1 MNTDKYNNNP
11 DAKNY
16 SNCDISGS
24 FYEVGVAKE
33 QTQDKEQDK
42 DKEKEKEQVKDKEQS
57 TAETVTACACVGTCA
72 KKS

>member
-24 FYEVGVAKE
+24 FYEVGVAKKESKEQEQKEQKE
-33 QTQDKEQDK
+33 QTQEQKEQ
-42 DKEKEKEQVKDKEQS
+42 
-57 TAETVTACACVGTCA
+57 TTTTACACVGTCA

>member
-24 FYEVGVAKE
+24 FYEVGVAKKE
-33 QTQDKEQDK
+33 DKDK
-42 DKEKEKEQVKDKEQS
+42 DKEQTQTQEQA
-57 TAETVTACACVGTCA
+57 TAATAATACACVGTCA

>member
-24 FYEVGVAKE
+24 FYEVGVAKKQE
-33 QTQDKEQDK
+33 QKEDNDKDK
-42 DKEKEKEQVKDKEQS
+42 DKEQTQTQEQA
-57 TAETVTACACVGTCA
+57 TAATACACVGTCA

>member
-1 MNTDKYNNNP
+1 MFILYIMNTDKYNNNP

-24 FYEVGVAKE
+24 FYEVGVAKKESKE
-33 QTQDKEQDK
+33 QEQDKEQ
-42 DKEKEKEQVKDKEQS
+42 KEQTQEQ
-57 TAETVTACACVGTCA
+57 TTTTACACVGTCA